1 MACTLYSKKKNYNL
15 IIAELLSRRIPH
27 DHETWDDQINSVI
40 EIAKK
45 KRCQDI
51 LDVFVNWLKQN
62 LTQEDLDKEMI
73 TASKRGMAGL
83 VNGLLTAGAN
93 METRDNKPYNKVLG
107 AAQLIKLEIHLIV

>member
-1 MACTLYSKKKNYNL
+1 MYSKKKNYNL

-45 KRCQDI
+45 KRCQAI

-62 LTQEDLDKEMI
+62 LTKEDLDKEI
-73 TASKRGMAGL
+73 TPPVHPSHHTCPVSRTLKGL
-83 VNGLLTAGAN
+83 ICRKSQKKA
-93 METRDNKPYNKVLG
+93 
-107 AAQLIKLEIHLIV
+107 